1 MAQISFIYSSNELA
15 TLHEKIINVPK
26 KNNWKKRK
34 LHLIWQKKLS
44 DQLTELK
51 CLMNSGWHNYFSQDQ
66 QHKDKI
72 GENIICDKN

>member
-1 MAQISFIYSSNELA
+1 MSSL
-15 TLHEKIINVPK
+15 PCMK
-26 KNNWKKRK
+26 KLLTCQKRK
-34 LHLIWQKKLS
+34 LNSLGFKKKTIGKSVNYIWSDKKKLS